1 MARRRPSPASLIAG
15 LAAATAL
22 ALPGVAMAAG
32 YMHPAN
38 NEAGVT
44 IHPSHFQSNTTR
56 AQVVAQAEAAVREGG
71 SARFRNSAFPAP
83 APQTGAGKTR
93 QEVINELLQ
102 ETPAQRQ
109 EREMSMRN

>member
-1 MARRRPSPASLIAG
+1 MARRRLSTASLIAG

-56 AQVVAQAEAAVREGG
+56 AQVVAQAEAAVRDGG
-71 SARFRNSAFPAP
+71 SARFKNGAYPA
-83 APQTGAGKTR
+83 ATPQPGAGKTR
-93 QEVINELLQ
+93 QEVVNELLQ

-109 EREMSMRN
+109 AREMFMRN